1 METTRTRRPK
11 TIQMKYPAQYSQS
24 WASPETEKRGE
35 KGKKKSK
42 KNTSLLHGNT
52 FPGCCRRN
60 KPKPLHG
67 PDPYAPHLKY
77 GIFPQQASNARSQ
90 ITTINP
96 RASVRNTM
104 DPGTV
109 TEHANNKGESK
120 KSKKGQLSETPLF
133 VIRPIDKRHRRQ
145 LSLSE
150 TLHLDIKPR
159 RNPPRSPA
167 KKASSLFQNAIPRMN
182 TSIEY
187 DIHQ

>member
-52 FPGCCRRN
+52 
-60 KPKPLHG
+60 
-67 PDPYAPHLKY
+67 
-77 GIFPQQASNARSQ
+77 SQ